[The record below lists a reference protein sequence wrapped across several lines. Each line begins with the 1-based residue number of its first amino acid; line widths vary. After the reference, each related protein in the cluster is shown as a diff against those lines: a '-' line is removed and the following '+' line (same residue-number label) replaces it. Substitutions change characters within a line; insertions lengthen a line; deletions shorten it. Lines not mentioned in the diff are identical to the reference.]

1 MYRFLSLIL
10 LAALLAFGSQSDA
23 AVTATPVFVQTPKF
37 AHVQI
42 TNANNVTAQTL
53 YTCGAN
59 GSKIIG
65 MWATQTDTS
74 AHDVIISILNTS
86 TYNLVNILV
95 PINAGSVDTTPA
107 SNLMSLAAMPGLPL
121 DSDGNPFFYCASG
134 DVIQAAV
141 NVQLTAGKFMN
152 VFAVVADF

>member
-1 MYRFLSLIL
+1 M
-10 LAALLAFGSQSDA
+10 
-23 AVTATPVFVQTPKF
+23 
-37 AHVQI
+37 
-42 TNANNVTAQTL
+42 
-53 YTCGAN
+53 
-59 GSKIIG
+59 
-65 MWATQTDTS
+65 
-74 AHDVIISILNTS
+74 
-86 TYNLVNILV
+86 VNILV

-107 SNLMSLAAMPGLPL
+107 ANLMSLANMPGLPL

>member
-10 LAALLAFGSQSDA
+10 LAALLVFGSRSDA

-42 TNANNVTAQTL
+42 TNANNLTAQTL

-65 MWATQTDTS
+65 MWATSTDTT
-74 AHDVIISILNTS
+74 ARDVQISILNTS
-86 TYNLVNILV
+86 TYNMVTILV

-107 SNLMSLAAMPGLPL
+107 VNLMSLANMPGLPL

-134 DVIQAAV
+134 DVIQAGMV
-141 NVQLTAGKFMN
+141 VQLTAAKFMN